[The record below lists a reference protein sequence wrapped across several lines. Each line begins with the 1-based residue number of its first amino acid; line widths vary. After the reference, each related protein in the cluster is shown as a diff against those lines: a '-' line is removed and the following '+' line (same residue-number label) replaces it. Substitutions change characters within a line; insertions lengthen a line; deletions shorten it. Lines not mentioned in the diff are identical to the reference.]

1 MSNPPILQ
9 TITVPL
15 SVPVTVPGADGN
27 SAERSKLTFRRPK
40 VRHTKRLAVLIGSD
54 VVDILMSSD
63 GNAAKVASSA
73 EGRQLVADVLRKLLS
88 EDRLDGLTAL
98 IADLAGEDPATI
110 DDVDLLDLKAIAE
123 AFAGFFPALQ
133 SALSGKSPATSQS
146 SDATTPA
153 P

>member
-1 MSNPPILQ
+1 MSNPAILQ
-9 TITVPL
+9 TITVSL
-15 SVPVTVPGADGN
+15 SVPVTVPGADGKN
-27 SAERSKLTFRRPK
+27 AERSQLTFRRPK

-54 VVDILMSSD
+54 IVDILMSSEGD
-63 GNAAKVASSA
+63 AAKVASST
-73 EGRQLVADVLRKLLS
+73 EGRKLVTDVLRKLLS

-110 DDVDLLDLKAIAE
+110 DDVDLLDLQAIAE